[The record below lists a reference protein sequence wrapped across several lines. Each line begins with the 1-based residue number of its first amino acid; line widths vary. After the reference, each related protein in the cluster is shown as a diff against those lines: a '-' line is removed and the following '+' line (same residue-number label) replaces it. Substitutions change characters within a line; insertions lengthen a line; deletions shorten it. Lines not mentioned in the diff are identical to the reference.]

1 MDEGEGKGGRYVG
14 KLAGAE
20 GRKGALFFWE
30 TEEVGTGRK
39 MGGGWK
45 SIR

>member
-1 MDEGEGKGGRYVG
+1 MVEREEGGRHVG

-20 GRKGALFFWE
+20 GRKGAFFGGE

-39 MGGGWK
+39 MGGGLK
-45 SIR
+45 RIR